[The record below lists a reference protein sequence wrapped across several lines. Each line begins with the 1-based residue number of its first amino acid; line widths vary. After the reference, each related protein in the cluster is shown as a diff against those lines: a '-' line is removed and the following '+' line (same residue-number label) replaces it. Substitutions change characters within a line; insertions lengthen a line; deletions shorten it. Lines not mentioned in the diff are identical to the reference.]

1 MQLTVFIL
9 FLAFLVFAVAFL
21 LHKISLGVFLL
32 FFPVALLLWFSL
44 PAIKNVKQ
52 TKTCTDFALCLL
64 GPTSKIMTAVLAQ

>member
-44 PAIKNVKQ
+44 PAIKKRKADKN
-52 TKTCTDFALCLL
+52 TH
-64 GPTSKIMTAVLAQ
+64 

>member
-21 LHKISLGVFLL
+21 LHKISLGVFLF

-44 PAIKNVKQ
+44 PAIKKH
-52 TKTCTDFALCLL
+52 KTDKNTH
-64 GPTSKIMTAVLAQ
+64 